1 MFATRFSLV
10 VLLTALWFLPAPGQ
24 ADKQTLD
31 VRVMSYNIR
40 YGTAQDGENHWDK
53 RKEFLVETI
62 HSFDP
67 DLLGTQETLGF
78 QRDFLAGKLAG
89 YEVLGVGRDDG
100 GATGEMTALYFK
112 RERFEK
118 LDGGHF
124 WLSETPDKPGSK
136 SWDTALTRMATW
148 VKLRDRRQPKA
159 KPIVFFNT
167 HFDHRGQQARLESAR
182 LLRRRVNELAGQCRV
197 IVTGDFNAGEDSPP
211 YHALFGAEG
220 NHASP
225 LRDAYRLLHPARAV
239 DEGTFSNFKAGAV
252 NGPRIDWIGLSA
264 EWQALEATI
273 DRTERGGR
281 TPSDHFAVT
290 AILLPD
296 NAPASRKAKQGN
308 QRRQPIGALRKRRGQ
323 VFSPVDSNNSV
334 YRLASGAPRSRS

>member
-1 MFATRFSLV
+1 MFATRF
-10 VLLTALWFLPAPGQ
+10 LLIALLAAFCVLPAPGQ

-40 YGTAQDGENHWDK
+40 YGTAKDGENHWDN
-53 RKEFLVETI
+53 RKDFLIETI
-62 HSFDP
+62 QAFDP

-78 QRDFLAGKLAG
+78 QRDYLAGKLAG

-100 GATGEMTALYFK
+100 GSTGEMTALYFK
-112 RERFEK
+112 RDRFEK

-159 KPIVFFNT
+159 KPVVFFNT

-182 LLRRRVNELAGQCRV
+182 LLRRRVAEIAAQCRV
-197 IVTGDFNAGEDSPP
+197 IVTGDFNSGQDSPP
-211 YHALFGAEG
+211 YRALFGAEDA
-220 NHASP
+220 HASP
-225 LRDAYRLLHPARAV
+225 LRDAYRLLHPARAA
-239 DEGTFSNFKAGAV
+239 DEGTFSDFKAGAV

-264 EWQALEATI
+264 GWQALGATI
-273 DRTERGGR
+273 DRTEREGR

-290 AILLPD
+290 AILRPD
-296 NAPASRKAKQGN
+296 NAPAGGKARSSSSRISK
-308 QRRQPIGALRKRRGQ
+308 P
-323 VFSPVDSNNSV
+323 
-334 YRLASGAPRSRS
+334 